1 MLTVLGIDPGS
12 VSTGFGLI
20 KTDGIRDFHVAHGH
34 WPLTTP
40 GDSGDFN
47 SRMGRLY
54 TLIDELVAQYV
65 PDEAAI
71 EQVFVSHNA
80 QSALK
85 LGQARGAALAA
96 LVNRR
101 LPVHE
106 YTPRLV
112 KQAVTGSGSADKQQV
127 NGMVV
132 RLLNLEKPPQSDA
145 ADALAIALCHAH
157 AGSRARRTRSDTNSL
172 PGRKRRAR
180 RWRSAPV
187 R

>member
-12 VSTGFGLI
+12 VSTGYGLI

-34 WPLTTP
+34 WALAKAS
-40 GDSGDFN
+40 DSSDFN
-47 SRMGRLY
+47 SRMGNLY
-54 TLIDELVAQYV
+54 TLLDELVAQYL
-65 PDEAAI
+65 PDEVAI

-85 LGQARGAALAA
+85 LGHARGAAVAA
-96 LVNRR
+96 LVNRQ

-106 YTPRLV
+106 YSPRLV
-112 KQAVTGSGSADKQQV
+112 KQAVTGSGNADKQQV
-127 NGMVV
+127 GGMVV
-132 RLLNLEKPPQSDA
+132 RLLNLEEPPQSDA

-157 AGSRARRTRSDTNSL
+157 ARCRSSGSNSMS
-172 PGRKRRAR
+172 GRKRRSR
-180 RWRSAPV
+180 RWRSVPV

>member
-1 MLTVLGIDPGS
+1 MLTILGIDPGS
-12 VSTGFGLI
+12 VCTGYGLI

-34 WPLTTP
+34 WPLT
-40 GDSGDFN
+40 SGVNARDFN
-47 SRMGRLY
+47 KRMGVLY
-54 TLIDELVAQYV
+54 SLIDDLIVEYL
-65 PDEAAI
+65 PDESAI

-96 LVNRR
+96 LVNRS

-106 YTPRLV
+106 YTARLV

-127 NGMVV
+127 GGMVV
-132 RLLNLEKPPQSDA
+132 RLLNLEEPPQADA

-157 AGSRARRTRSDTNSL
+157 ARCRPATSSPSS
-172 PGRKRRAR
+172 GRKRKSR
-180 RWRSAPV
+180 RWRSVPV